1 MSGYYFSVFHTFEYL
16 LIYLQSYRIIGF
28 YGNGYAQYIAPSLKE
43 GSGGITLSFR
53 TMKPNAL
60 LLLARDTDDKVFL
73 LDKS

>member
-1 MSGYYFSVFHTFEYL
+1 MCKVFLPFEYS
-16 LIYLQSYRIIGF
+16 LIYLQSYRIVGF

-60 LLLARDTDDKVFL
+60 LLLARDVDDMVLL